1 MRKII
6 LDFKPYNGQKG
17 NYEKLIQMASI
28 QNGDCV
34 FSALMKSGDCGR
46 FLINP
51 SINPNTAYIIHT
63 E

>member
-6 LDFKPYNGQKG
+6 LDFKPYNGKRG

-34 FSALMKSGDCGR
+34 FSA
-46 FLINP
+46 
-51 SINPNTAYIIHT
+51 
-63 E
+63 